1 MVQNNKWRKKYK
13 GGKIKR
19 MNKMYQSLKEKY
31 DKKQSQEEME
41 GGSSSGFEDIEWIN
55 NILKQL

>member
-41 GGSSSGFEDIEWIN
+41 GGSSSGFEDIE
-55 NILKQL
+55 